1 MNSFNNIFNKKYA
14 IAIFFVLLKMFCF
27 YTLIVA
33 FSFKTYSIEY
43 INSISEF
50 FEIVFLSRY
59 TIKVAALCAVS
70 GMFSFITLLPTAVL
84 IFRVEKYLKCE
95 IQSEMIMYIAIIAS
109 CFAIS
114 YGYGFISHVELYLCY
129 LTFIPFEKL
138 QIRKFINSN
147 KSVIAIWSVAVLLLA
162 FILLTFKYLDNQS
175 GYINKEAI
183 QGKNVVYICTG
194 SSRIYHKTKKCK
206 ALKRCSKQVKPVI
219 IEQAKRMGRRE
230 CMMSVSYTHLTLPTI
245 A

>member
-1 MNSFNNIFNKKYA
+1 MSFSNIIFNKEYA
-14 IAIFFVLLKMFCF
+14 KAIFFVLLKMFCF

-33 FSFKTYSIEY
+33 FSFKTYSIEH

-95 IQSEMIMYIAIIAS
+95 IQSEMIMYIAIIVS

-114 YGYGFISHVELYLCY
+114 YCYGFISHVELYLCY

-147 KSVIAIWSVAVLLLA
+147 KSVIAIWGVAVLLLA
-162 FILLTFKYLDNQS
+162 FISLTFKYLDNQS
-175 GYINKEAI
+175 YAHTDKDVV
-183 QGKNVVYICTG
+183 QGKYNVYICTG
-194 SSRIYHKTKKCK
+194 NSKIFHKTKKCK
-206 ALKRCSKQVKPVI
+206 GLKRCSKEIKSVT

-230 CMMSVSYTHLTLPTI
+230 CMMCYK
-245 A
+245 